1 MIILIISTMK
11 NFLNSYFFINKINNN
26 FLKINTILTSIK
38 FCLTKKVNGIRLDKA
53 LSLIL
58 NQYSRNCIQKW
69 IKLKQILINNKT
81 AEADMIISGYELI
94 IIKPK
99 KNFFLKKKKKKVIKL
114 DIIYEDN
121 EIIILNKSAGLVVHP
136 AIGNLSGTL
145 FDNLLEIYP
154 FLINVPRAGIVHRLD
169 KNSSGLMVVAKS
181 IKSYIHLV
189 NQLKMHIVQRKYLA
203 MVWGIPKLNGMINAA
218 IMRNPHNRIKMTVSK
233 NFNAKPA
240 LTYYERLATGII
252 NKKHISLIRCNLK
265 TGRTHQIRVHM
276 QWLGHG
282 IVGDNLYGKKY
293 SKSLIFNRQALHAYK
308 LGLIHPKNNLKLK
321 WRINLPD
328 DISKLITFSG
338 IKWI

>member
-1 MIILIISTMK
+1 MK
-11 NFLNSYFFINKINNN
+11 NFLNSCFFINKINNN
-26 FLKINTILTSIK
+26 FLSIHTILTSIK

-58 NQYSRNCIQKW
+58 TQYSRNCIQKW
-69 IKLKQILINNKT
+69 IKLKQVLINNKI
-81 AEADMIISGYELI
+81 AETDVIVSGNELI
-94 IIKPK
+94 TIKPK
-99 KNFFLKKKKKKVIKL
+99 KNFLENEIEKKIIKL

-121 EIIILNKSAGLVVHP
+121 EIIIINKSAGLVVHP
-136 AIGNLSGTL
+136 AIGHLSGTL
-145 FDNLLEIYP
+145 FDHLLRIYP

-181 IKSYIHLV
+181 IKSYTHLV
-189 NQLKMHIVQRKYLA
+189 NQLKLRIVQRKYLA
-203 MVWGIPKLNGMINAA
+203 MVWGIPKLNGVINAA
-218 IMRNPHNRIKMTVSK
+218 IIRNPHNRIKMIVSK

-240 LTYYERLATGII
+240 LTYYERLAIGII
-252 NKKHISLIRCNLK
+252 NRKHVSLVRCNLK

-282 IVGDNLYGKKY
+282 IIGDNLYNKKC

-308 LGLIHPKNNLKLK
+308 LGLIHPENNLKLK
-321 WRINLPD
+321 WKINLPD
-328 DISKLITFSG
+328 DISKLVIYSG